1 MKCRILLLLRSR
13 AAFQGLGR
21 ASTSSFIQSG
31 NIIIQPGIQEPII
44 EFYHGQG
51 TFYRPII
58 FILRQ
63 EHSRDQI
70 MYELIIFTSPRD
82 LVVTTTCYCTCSE
95 KVNAVLSTLYYPHN
109 LEHYTYFLRIIISD
123 LFFSPSRNYI
133 LLYYEL
139 IFANKISQH
148 VNLIVYTGF
157 VQYLNFTFVVIH
169 HLSVYIFFHVSRG
182 IHSSVQRTHQFF
194 FAVLSADIY
203 PVVTQVTELR

>member
-1 MKCRILLLLRSR
+1 
-13 AAFQGLGR
+13 
-21 ASTSSFIQSG
+21 
-31 NIIIQPGIQEPII
+31 
-44 EFYHGQG
+44 
-51 TFYRPII
+51 
-58 FILRQ
+58 
-63 EHSRDQI
+63 

-148 VNLIVYTGF
+148 VNLIVYTRF
-157 VQYLNFTFVVIH
+157 VQFLNFTFVVIYP
-169 HLSVYIFFHVSRG
+169 LPLLLCEPRYSQFR
-182 IHSSVQRTHQFF
+182 QRTHQLF
-194 FAVLSADIY
+194 SAILPADFYSVHHSIHRT
-203 PVVTQVTELR
+203 PVSATD